1 MLSMWNLVSR
11 ITGFLRVLATGA
23 ALGATFLGN
32 TYQSANLVSNILFE
46 LLAAGILSS
55 VLVPT
60 FVRHLAGGDRGG
72 ASGLAG
78 AVLGLLG
85 LVLGPIV
92 LLGVLAGEPIMRLVT
107 ITVDNP
113 ALREQEIV
121 LGAFFLWF
129 FLPQILL
136 YALGAVS
143 TGLLHADHRFAAPA
157 IAPVLNNLVVTVTM
171 VLFWIVRDEAPTLE
185 LPLGQKLLLAL
196 GTTSGVLAMTL
207 APVVAARRSGFV
219 LRPSLRA
226 HRDELAAMAGRGA
239 WAAGHLGLT
248 QALLAVTLVLANRVE
263 GGAVAY
269 QIAFTFFLLPYAL
282 VCNPILTTLFPRLA
296 DDAHHDDRAAFATHL
311 GRGLNQLGFLV
322 LPASVLLVVVSRPLV
337 EVLAFGALSANPEL
351 VARTLAGYAVGLIGY
366 SAFQLLTR
374 ASYADEDTRTPTV
387 VNFAMTASGAA
398 LMLWWSS
405 AAESTD
411 RVASLGLAHS
421 VVQLGGALALLVVV
435 SRRTPGGLGVRVPM
449 ARALSAS
456 LCAGVA
462 AWLLIENLDLHGR
475 IGAGVT
481 TAMAGLAG
489 ITIYV
494 GVQFALGSPELRRR
508 AGSREEHV

>member
-1 MLSMWNLVSR
+1 MWNLVSR
-11 ITGFLRVLATGA
+11 VTGFLRVLATGA

-60 FVRHLAGGDRGG
+60 FVRHLAGGDRGR
-72 ASGLAG
+72 ANGLAG
-78 AVLGLLG
+78 AVLALLG
-85 LVLGPIV
+85 IVLGPIV
-92 LLGVLAGEPIMRLVT
+92 LLGVLAGEPIMRLIT

-113 ALREQEIV
+113 ALRDQEIA
-121 LGAFFLWF
+121 LGTFFLWF

-143 TGLLHADHRFAAPA
+143 TGLLHADHRFTAPA
-157 IAPVLNNLVVTVTM
+157 IAPVLNNLVVIVTM
-171 VLFWIVRDEAPTLE
+171 VLFWTVRDETPTLE
-185 LPLGQKLLLAL
+185 LPLGHKLLLAL

-207 APVVAARRSGFV
+207 APVAAARRAGFV
-219 LRPSLRA
+219 LRPGLRE
-226 HRDELAAMAGRGA
+226 HRRELAAMAHRGI

-248 QALLAVTLVLANRVE
+248 QTLLAVTLVLANRVE

-269 QIAFTFFLLPYAL
+269 QIAFTVFLLPYAL

-296 DDAHHDDRAAFATHL
+296 HDAHNDDRATFAEHL
-311 GRGLNQLGFLV
+311 GRGLDQLGFLV
-322 LPASVLLVVVSRPLV
+322 LPASVLLVAVSRPLV
-337 EVLAFGALSANPEL
+337 EFLAFGALSTNPEL
-351 VARTLAGYAVGLIGY
+351 VARTLAGYAPGLIGY

-387 VNFAMTASGAA
+387 VNVAMTALGSA
-398 LMLWWSS
+398 LMLGWSS
-405 AAESTD
+405 AAEGAD

-421 VVQLGGALALLVVV
+421 IVQLGGALVLLVMV
-435 SRRTPGGLGVRVPM
+435 SRSTPGGLGVRVPA
-449 ARALSAS
+449 ARALWSS
-456 LCAGVA
+456 LCAGTG
-462 AWLLIENLDLHGR
+462 AWFLVENLDLHGR

-489 ITIYV
+489 VTIYV

-508 AGSREEHV
+508 AGRREENV